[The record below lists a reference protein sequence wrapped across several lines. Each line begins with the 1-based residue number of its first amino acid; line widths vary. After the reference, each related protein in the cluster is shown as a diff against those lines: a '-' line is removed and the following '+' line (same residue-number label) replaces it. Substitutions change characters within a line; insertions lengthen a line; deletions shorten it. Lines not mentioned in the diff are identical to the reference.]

1 MTFPNQLTLLRI
13 ILTPI
18 FIATLFKETLTF
30 RILSLFLFFIASITD
45 WYDGYFAR
53 KSGTVTSTGKFLDPL
68 ADKILVISTFYAF
81 FVMGEVRL
89 WMVLVIA
96 GRDAIITGLRVY
108 AMNRQRPVVTSVLAK
123 WKTATQMAAI
133 YVILMYLIL
142 RQTMVDA
149 NGEVAWFQKL
159 ESWAF
164 IDKLMFAVTL
174 FTAISGLHYLVEN
187 RHHVK
192 GFASAV
198 CRLFLPTIFLP

>member
-18 FIATLFKETLTF
+18 FIATLFKETLAF
-30 RILSLFLFFIASITD
+30 RILSFFLFFVASLTD

-53 KSGTVTSTGKFLDPL
+53 KSGSVTSTGKFLDPL

-81 FVMGEVRL
+81 FVMGEIQL
-89 WMVLVIA
+89 WMVIVIA
-96 GRDAIITGLRVY
+96 ARDAIITGLRVY
-108 AMNRQRPVVTSVLAK
+108 AMNRQRPVVTSTLAK
-123 WKTATQMAAI
+123 WKTATQMASI
-133 YVILMYLIL
+133 YLILLYLIL
-142 RQTMVDA
+142 RQNMVDSQA
-149 NGEVAWFQKL
+149 EAAWFQNL
-159 ESWAF
+159 ESLGA
-164 IDKLMFAVTL
+164 INKLMLAVTL
-174 FTAISGLHYLVEN
+174 FTAITGLHYLFEN